1 MKNFFQDNEQDLV
14 AFLRQNRPLPPREK
28 HHLESQVMN
37 LINQAPQKNS
47 QENYFK
53 LITALSGTLVL
64 SLVVTWTNNRWQQP
78 APQMAVDQDMVE
90 TFLINSWNNTINDK
104 TVFFTTNEQEAEW
117 FFPNLEKNPQVL
129 SHSQ

>member
-14 AFLRQNRPLPPREK
+14 AFLRQNRPLPPRENP
-28 HHLESQVMN
+28 HLENQVMN
-37 LINQAPQKNS
+37 LINQTPQKNP

-53 LITALSGTLVL
+53 LITALSGTLVVG
-64 SLVVTWTNNRWQQP
+64 LVVTWTNNRWQQP
-78 APQMAVDQDMVE
+78 TPQMAIDQDMVE
-90 TFLINSWNNTINDK
+90 TFLINSWHNTIDDQ
-104 TVFFTTNEQEAEW
+104 TIFFNNEEEADW